1 ERTSD
6 LAVLTPQ
13 ELAVAR
19 LVASGL
25 TNRQVARELV
35 ISVKTV
41 EYHLGRIF
49 PKLGVDSRTRLAAR
63 LAGGPE
69 PRS

>member
-1 ERTSD
+1 
-6 LAVLTPQ
+6 
-13 ELAVAR
+13 
-19 LVASGL
+19 
-25 TNRQVARELV
+25 VARELV

-63 LAGGPE
+63 LAGVPD